1 MHDNTTGVS
10 GKIYKE
16 DITRIMQQPNCFLVT
31 LLQGQPTC
39 VYSLQNVHVYML
51 HMHCMQSPTD
61 AQI

>member
-16 DITRIMQQPNCFLVT
+16 DITRIMQLYCKA
-31 LLQGQPTC
+31 GQH
-39 VYSLQNVHVYML
+39 VYSLQNVHVYTL
-51 HMHCMQSPTD
+51 HTHCMQSPTD